1 MNNKIFVLLLVAIVA
16 LSLSAVSAAE
26 NTTDEFI
33 TASEDVNAVNDNVV
47 VSDSIADDISITV
60 VAENIS
66 YGENA
71 TVEAKII
78 PNTTEGNV
86 SFILDGKINQ
96 SGIIVNGSASTIFEN
111 LEIGKHNIIVNYN
124 GVNSTTSFNVVGNTV
139 TNDTFFDYFYEVS
152 GFFHLRDY
160 ITFSDLIFEGNF
172 ANLGGECIVID
183 KKINLIGKNAS
194 LINITFFMEDINNI
208 SISNFTFILNDVGQV
223 YQSIIMMINST
234 NINFNNNIVLV
245 NKSINST
252 DSFIIAGESCTNLT
266 IANNIINFMS
276 NVTSNEICN
285 AAIYIVD
292 SDNVN
297 ILNNDMVISIPSV
310 PVTYDPIT
318 YDAEVLSE
326 GIFIANSNNLNI
338 DSNNII
344 VNYSNF
350 NGNYDSIYA
359 LNIIAGNNV
368 SIRNNNITTKGHTY
382 TYGINID
389 SKNMTLDSNNIY
401 ISSDNNYAAGI
412 QINGDSTGI
421 IKNNEI
427 LIESPIVAYGIYSSS
442 FPNKNNN
449 ITYDSNS
456 VVGNSS
462 YVYGIYLSGYNETL
476 LNNNISLIGNF
487 TVGIAS
493 SADLLTLIE
502 NNILTTGNN
511 IGNASNC
518 GDSIVAETTGIKIAS
533 GDVTVVNCTVKTN
546 GDYAINTTGA
556 GSITYNY
563 LIANVG
569 LGNDAVKFNN
579 KTIVENNGPKFIITV
594 QDLVKMYGTDGK
606 LQALLT
612 DAKNNPIVNATI
624 TFMVNGVEYIRYTNE
639 SGIASMNI
647 NLYTGFYEVSTSYN
661 NTTVK
666 SNINIT
672 SSIFGDNIIKIFKN
686 GTHFFA
692 TFFGNDGKILANT
705 NVTFNIN
712 GVFYKRPTNENG
724 TARLAINLVPG
735 EYILTAINPANN
747 EQKGFNVTVLPNVET
762 NDLVKYFKNESQFLV
777 KVFNK
782 DGTLATGTNVTFNIN
797 GVFYTRNVTNG
808 TAKLNI
814 NLNPGN
820 YVITTMYDGCEVGNN
835 ITVNSTLI
843 TEDLSMNYRDGS
855 TFNATVLDGQ
865 GNPLANQ
872 TVTFNV
878 NGVFYNKTSDEN
890 GVAKLNINLIAGSY
904 IITSEWNGYQ
914 VGRTLTIA

>member
-47 VSDSIADDISITV
+47 VNDSIADDISITV

-152 GFFHLRDY
+152 GLFYLRDY

-172 ANLGGECIVID
+172 SNLGGECIVID

-194 LINITFFMEDINNI
+194 LINIEFFMEDINNI
-208 SISNFTFILNDVGQV
+208 SISNFTFILNDVEQL
-223 YQSIIMMINST
+223 YQSIIMMVNST

-276 NVTSNEICN
+276 NVTSNEIYN

-326 GIFIANSNNLNI
+326 GICIENSNNLNI

-368 SIRNNNITTKGHTY
+368 FIRNNNITTKGHTY

-412 QINGDSTGI
+412 QINGDSTGV

-449 ITYDSNS
+449 ITYDSNN

-872 TVTFNV
+872 TVIFNV

>member
-1 MNNKIFVLLLVAIVA
+1 M
-16 LSLSAVSAAE
+16 
-26 NTTDEFI
+26 
-33 TASEDVNAVNDNVV
+33 
-47 VSDSIADDISITV
+47 
-60 VAENIS
+60 
-66 YGENA
+66 
-71 TVEAKII
+71 
-78 PNTTEGNV
+78 
-86 SFILDGKINQ
+86 
-96 SGIIVNGSASTIFEN
+96 
-111 LEIGKHNIIVNYN
+111 
-124 GVNSTTSFNVVGNTV
+124 
-139 TNDTFFDYFYEVS
+139 
-152 GFFHLRDY
+152 
-160 ITFSDLIFEGNF
+160 
-172 ANLGGECIVID
+172 
-183 KKINLIGKNAS
+183 
-194 LINITFFMEDINNI
+194 
-208 SISNFTFILNDVGQV
+208 
-223 YQSIIMMINST
+223 
-234 NINFNNNIVLV
+234 
-245 NKSINST
+245 
-252 DSFIIAGESCTNLT
+252 
-266 IANNIINFMS
+266 
-276 NVTSNEICN
+276 
-285 AAIYIVD
+285 
-292 SDNVN
+292 
-297 ILNNDMVISIPSV
+297 
-310 PVTYDPIT
+310 
-318 YDAEVLSE
+318 
-326 GIFIANSNNLNI
+326 
-338 DSNNII
+338 
-344 VNYSNF
+344 
-350 NGNYDSIYA
+350 
-359 LNIIAGNNV
+359 
-368 SIRNNNITTKGHTY
+368 
-382 TYGINID
+382 
-389 SKNMTLDSNNIY
+389 
-401 ISSDNNYAAGI
+401 
-412 QINGDSTGI
+412 
-421 IKNNEI
+421 
-427 LIESPIVAYGIYSSS
+427 IESPIVAYGIYSSS

-449 ITYDSNS
+449 ITYDSNN

-624 TFMVNGVEYIRYTNE
+624 TFMVNGVKYIRYTNE

-692 TFFGNDGKILANT
+692 TFFGNDGKILAKT

>member
-208 SISNFTFILNDVGQV
+208 SISNFTFILNDVGEL
-223 YQSIIMMINST
+223 YQSIIMMVNST

-326 GIFIANSNNLNI
+326 GIFIENSNNLNI

-639 SGIASMNI
+639 SGVASMNI

>member
-16 LSLSAVSAAE
+16 LSLSAVSAVE

-47 VSDSIADDISITV
+47 VSDSIADNISITV

-139 TNDTFFDYFYEVS
+139 TNDTFFDYFYEKF
-152 GFFHLRDY
+152 GLFYLRDY

-194 LINITFFMEDINNI
+194 LINIEFFMEDINNI
-208 SISNFTFILNDVGQV
+208 SISNFTFILNDVEQL
-223 YQSIIMMINST
+223 YQSIIMMVNST

-245 NKSINST
+245 NKSINDT

-276 NVTSNEICN
+276 NVTSNETHN
-285 AAIYIVD
+285 VAIYIVD

-326 GIFIANSNNLNI
+326 GICIENSNNLNI

-449 ITYDSNS
+449 ITYDSNN

-624 TFMVNGVEYIRYTNE
+624 TFMVNGVEYIKYTNE

-692 TFFGNDGKILANT
+692 TFFGNDGKILAKT

-843 TEDLSMNYRDGS
+843 TENLSMNYRDGS